1 MDIKKTIAEELKVR
15 ESQVDSAVQLLDE
28 GATVPFIAR
37 YRKEMTG
44 GLTDA
49 DLRNLSDRLSYLR
62 NLEERKNTVL
72 KSISEQGKLNTEL
85 EKRIEDALTLNAVED
100 LYRPYKPKRKTRGSL
115 AREKGLAPLA
125 EFLKKGRKDKDLSSY
140 ALTFVNDEKGVKS
153 EEEAIEG
160 AKDIIAEEISDNAD
174 YRTFTK
180 KEISDFG
187 YLVASPAKKDGDLG
201 KYDHYGKFRC
211 PLSRVYSHQVLALN
225 RGEKEGYLKVS
236 LEYKSDFIFRRIRK
250 DYNNGNEYWRIMD
263 EVIDDALKR
272 LIFPSC
278 ENEVRSELTE
288 KAEDESIEVFKKNT
302 KSLLLTPP
310 LKNRKVLGFDP
321 GFRTGCK
328 YAYVDENGIPQF
340 VGVAEITANS
350 KAKVESEIQRLT
362 LLLKKYPIDYIAL
375 GNGTAS
381 RESEAVL
388 SKIIK
393 DNKLPVKI
401 FIVNEAGASVYS
413 ASKLGEEEF
422 PDLTVEKRS
431 AISLARRLQDPLNEL
446 VKIDPKSIGVGQY
459 QHDMNQTKLNHS
471 LHDVVEDCV
480 NEVGVN
486 LNNATPSILKYVSG
500 VSAKLADNIYAY
512 LKENGRFRNRNEL
525 KKVKLM
531 GPKAFEQCAGFLRI
545 YDGDEVLDMTS
556 IHPESY
562 DLAREILRETGI
574 ALTVDSNETVKEKL
588 QGFNKT
594 EFLKEHPEIGEP
606 TLNDILS
613 EIEKPGRDIR
623 ENAVLVELNNDV
635 KDIKDLKPGMILN
648 GTIRNITDFGLFVDI
663 NVHKDGLVYRAEA
676 SDQHIE
682 NLNDA
687 FSIGDIVKVKV
698 LSADADKQRISL
710 SIKQAK

>member
-1 MDIKKTIAEELKVR
+1 MDINKTIAEELKVK
-15 ESQVDSAVQLLDE
+15 ESQVNSAVQLLDE

-49 DLRNLSDRLSYLR
+49 DLRTLSDRLTYLR
-62 NLEERKNTVL
+62 NLEERKKTVL
-72 KSISEQGKLNTEL
+72 KSISEQGKLNKEL
-85 EKRIEDALTLNAVED
+85 EKKIEDALTLNAVED
-100 LYRPYKPKRKTRGSL
+100 LYRPYKPKRKTRGSI

-125 EFLKKGRKDKDLSSY
+125 EFLKNGKKDKDLSAY
-140 ALTFVNDEKGVKS
+140 ALTFINDEKGVKS
-153 EEEAIEG
+153 EEEAING

-187 YLVASPAKKDGDLG
+187 YIVASPVKKDGDLG

-236 LEYKSDFIFRRIRK
+236 LEYKSDFIFRKIRK

-310 LKNRKVLGFDP
+310 LKNKKVLGFDP

-393 DNKLPVKI
+393 DNKLPIKI

-500 VSAKLADNIYAY
+500 VSSKLADNIYAY

-663 NVHKDGLVYRAEA
+663 NVHKDGLVYRTEA

-698 LSADADKQRISL
+698 LSVDADKQRISL